1 MESAKLIEATC
12 PECRGPLTDVVE
24 VGDVHEYRCL
34 VGHRYSALGVLR
46 AHSETQER
54 TLWSAVLALEESAN
68 LTGAIGPQFGPEV
81 QKNLQLQVE
90 KKLRQ
95 AAQIREILKELERF
109 SV

>member
-1 MESAKLIEATC
+1 METAKLIEATC

-24 VGDVHEYRCL
+24 GEIHEYSCL

-54 TLWSAVLALEESAN
+54 TLWAAVLVLEESAN
-68 LTGAIGPQFGPEV
+68 LTSTIGPQFGPEV
-81 QKNLQLQVE
+81 QGRLHLQTE

-95 AAQIREILKELERF
+95 AAQIREILKELEPF